1 MLADLSGLLDG
12 LVGSLAVFNMA
23 DGSIGLFFFVSVLS
37 FRGSYRGTDYKAKG
51 IPGAVSSSAAKRRA
65 L

>member
-23 DGSIGLFFFVSVLS
+23 DGSIGLFFVSVLS

>member
-23 DGSIGLFFFVSVLS
+23 DGSIGLFFFC
-37 FRGSYRGTDYKAKG
+37 FRFEF
-51 IPGAVSSSAAKRRA
+51 
-65 L
+65 